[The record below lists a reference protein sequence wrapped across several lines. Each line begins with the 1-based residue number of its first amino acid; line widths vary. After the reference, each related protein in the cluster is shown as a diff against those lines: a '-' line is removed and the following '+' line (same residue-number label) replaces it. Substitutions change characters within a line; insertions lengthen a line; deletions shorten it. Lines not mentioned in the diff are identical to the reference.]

1 MNMMAWLVMGPL
13 ELQENLAGAWQAESG
28 WRIFISVETLWSK
41 GSPMLKRK
49 IYPLVCILLAAVLAT
64 PLQAQT
70 PQQQEQRARALLA
83 EAVSYYQ
90 EHGNRALAVFS
101 RQGPFVRD
109 DLYVFAINTNG
120 IMLASGGPSVML
132 IGRDIFNTIDDELKP
147 RFQQALS
154 QPESGEIL
162 EAEYPWG
169 NWNTAG
175 RKITKHVY
183 FQRVGDTVLAVG
195 YYQPRA
201 SSEQALQLLETAVE
215 AVNNNPRETFNAI
228 NALDENFYKDD
239 LYVFVVELD
248 SQRFVAHGSN
258 LRLIGRDFG
267 ALADRVGKPF
277 SQEALDKIS
286 TNKMVEFDYQW
297 QHPITGDMEHKH
309 AFARKVGNYL
319 VAVGYYQP
327 NHDDD
332 EQAKAE

>member
-1 MNMMAWLVMGPL
+1 
-13 ELQENLAGAWQAESG
+13 
-28 WRIFISVETLWSK
+28 
-41 GSPMLKRK
+41 MLKRK
-49 IYPLVCILLAAVLAT
+49 MQSLFFILLASILAL

-70 PQQQEQRARALLA
+70 PEEQDQRARALLA

-90 EHGNRALAVFS
+90 EHGDKALAVFS
-101 RQGPFVRD
+101 RQGPFVQD

-132 IGRDIFNTIDDELKP
+132 IGRDIMNTIDDELKP
-147 RFQQALS
+147 KFQQALS

-169 NWNTAG
+169 SWNTGG
-175 RKITKHVY
+175 RKITKQVY

-215 AVNNNPRETFNAI
+215 AVNSNPRAAFSAI
-228 NALDENFYKDD
+228 NSLDERFYKDD

-258 LRLIGRDFG
+258 LRMVGRSFG
-267 ALADRVGKPF
+267 AMADQVGKPF
-277 SQEALDKIS
+277 TQEALDEIN
-286 TNKMVEFDYQW
+286 TNEMVEFDYQW
-297 QHPITGDMEHKH
+297 EHPITGDMEHKH
-309 AFARKVGNYL
+309 AFARKVGDYL
-319 VAVGYYQP
+319 IAVGYYQP
-327 NHDDD
+327 NAGNGDQT
-332 EQAKAE
+332 E